1 MPIFD
6 IHNNPNVHA
15 EILLVSS
22 PVLDQIES
30 VVERLW
36 KVYLVDILGQ
46 EESRIDDPDEATE
59 ALLQELRE
67 TEELPTQLP
76 CVLTPGTKLSR
87 AA

>member
-1 MPIFD
+1 M
-6 IHNNPNVHA
+6 
-15 EILLVSS
+15 SS
-22 PVLDQIES
+22 PVLDQIET

-46 EESRIDDPDEATE
+46 DESRIDGADEATE

-67 TEELPTQLP
+67 TEALPPALP
-76 CVLTPGTKLSR
+76 RDLTPDTKLSR